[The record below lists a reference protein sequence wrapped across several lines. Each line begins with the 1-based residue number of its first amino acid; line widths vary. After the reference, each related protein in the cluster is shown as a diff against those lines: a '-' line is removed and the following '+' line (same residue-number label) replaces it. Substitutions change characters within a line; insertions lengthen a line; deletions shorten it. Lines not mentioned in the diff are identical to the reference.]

1 MYSKREELYNTISHA
16 IGIPMGV
23 AGLILLLI
31 YDTHKTDYSTMSILL
46 YGFSI
51 VLLYSASTIYHAV
64 SKAQWKPLLRK
75 LDHISIYFLIAG
87 TYTPVA
93 LITFETGTGWTIFWI
108 VWGITAFGTLLKIF
122 FTGKFKIV
130 SLLLYLAMGWLIIF
144 DYKSVLELHSSLGIT
159 LLALG
164 GASYTLGTL
173 FYAVKKIPF
182 NHAIWHL
189 FVLAGSIFHFFFI
202 FLDVI

>member
-1 MYSKREELYNTISHA
+1 MYSPREELFNTLSHFV
-16 IGIPMGV
+16 GILLGI
-23 AGLILLLI
+23 AGLVLLLLFN
-31 YDTHKTDYSTMSILL
+31 THKTEFSTLSILC
-46 YGFSI
+46 YGISI
-51 VLLYSASTIYHAV
+51 IMLYSASTLYHAV
-64 SKAQWKPLLRK
+64 KSTDHKLWLRK

-93 LITFETGTGWTIFWI
+93 LITLVDTSGWTIFWT
-108 VWGITAFGTLLKIF
+108 VWGIAAIGTLLKIF
-122 FTGKFKIV
+122 FTGKFEAI
-130 SLLLYLAMGWLIIF
+130 SLLLYLAMGWLIVF
-144 DYKSVLELHSSLGIT
+144 DFNSVFELQSSLGIT

-164 GASYTLGTL
+164 GLAYTLGTI
-173 FYAVKKIPF
+173 FYAIQKIPY